1 MPIPLEIPNT
11 NKVYT
16 KKTLFPRPTAAMGFS
31 PSLPII
37 SVSAKLVIIFS
48 IARKAT
54 GKAIAAV
61 LYKKNVSANISLV
74 CKTFLYMKLVI
85 IFFFLFVI

>member
-16 KKTLFPRPTAAMGFS
+16 KKTLFPRPTAAIGFS

-48 IARKAT
+48 IA
-54 GKAIAAV
+54 
-61 LYKKNVSANISLV
+61 
-74 CKTFLYMKLVI
+74 
-85 IFFFLFVI
+85 